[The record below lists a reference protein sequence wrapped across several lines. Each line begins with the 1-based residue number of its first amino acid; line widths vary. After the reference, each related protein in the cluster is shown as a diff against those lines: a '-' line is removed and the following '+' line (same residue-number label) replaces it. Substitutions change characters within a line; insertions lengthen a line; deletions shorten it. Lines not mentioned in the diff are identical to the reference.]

1 MKNEGILIYLLL
13 FLGTLLFTL
22 LLESVLIPVLRRYRA
37 AQPILLAGPS
47 WHASKKGTPTMGGL
61 AFIAALLFSFLLYG
75 IYTVRKGE
83 QAALAV
89 PALVLIYATLSG
101 AVGFFDDYRKLVKRE
116 NKGLGAMQKYL
127 LQLLLAL
134 ALLLAAAGLGL
145 VDTAVFVPF
154 FKGRVSLGG
163 WYYPLALLYL
173 TGMVN
178 ALNLTDGIDGL
189 LSSTVAVL
197 ALFFLLYGDAVG
209 EGLFL
214 LCGALLLGASL
225 GFLSFNHHP
234 AKVFMGDTGSL
245 FLGGMVGAIG
255 IFSGRPLSV
264 LGGGGIFLVEAASV
278 FLQVLYFKITRGK
291 RLFLMAPLHHHFEK
305 KGLSENTIVLLFSA
319 CTAFFCAILLWGR

>member
-1 MKNEGILIYLLL
+1 MKNEGMLIYLLL
-13 FLGTLLFTL
+13 FLLTLLLTL

-47 WHASKKGTPTMGGL
+47 WHVSKKGTPTMGGL
-61 AFIAALLFSFLLYG
+61 AFIAALLFAFLLYC
-75 IYTVRKGE
+75 IYTVRRGA
-83 QAALAV
+83 QATLAA

-101 AVGFFDDYRKLVKRE
+101 AIGFFDDYRKLIKRE
-116 NKGLGAMQKYL
+116 NKGLSAAQKYA

-134 ALLLAAAGLGL
+134 CLLVAAVRLGL
-145 VDTAVFVPF
+145 IDTAVYVPF
-154 FKGRVSLGG
+154 FKGRVLLHK

-173 TGMVN
+173 TGVVN

-197 ALFFLLYGDAVG
+197 SLFFLFYGNAVG

-214 LCGALLLGASL
+214 LCGVLLLGACL
-225 GFLSFNHHP
+225 GFLCFNRHP

-245 FLGGMVGAIG
+245 FLGGVVGALG
-255 IFSGRPLSV
+255 VLSGRPLTV
-264 LGGGGIFLVEAASV
+264 LGGGGIFAIEAVSV
-278 FLQVLYFKITRGK
+278 LLQVLYFKITRGK

-305 KGLSENTIVLLFSA
+305 KGLSENTIVLCFSA
-319 CTAFFCAILLWGR
+319 CTALFCAILLFGR